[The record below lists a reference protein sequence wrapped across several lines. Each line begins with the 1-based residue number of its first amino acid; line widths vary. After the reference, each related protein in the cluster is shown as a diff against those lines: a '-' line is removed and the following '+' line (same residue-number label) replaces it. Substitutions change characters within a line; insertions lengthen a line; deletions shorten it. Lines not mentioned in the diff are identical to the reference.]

1 VEIGLNLEFIRCED
15 KPFAAGLERAAQLG
29 YRFVEPVVHNGRELL
44 SEAGYFHSV
53 SMEEEPLEIRELLDR
68 YGLRASGLSAHCPL
82 MRPAISVPYL
92 QKPIRFAAAIGAPVI
107 NTDEGI
113 RPAWLPLEEAFGVM
127 RYTLTSALRVAER
140 YRIYIGIEPHQSIS
154 CKTEGLLRIATLV
167 DSEFLKVNY
176 DTGNAYLA
184 GEDPYAGLEAVA
196 GRLVHVHA
204 KDITVQH
211 AEAER
216 GEVTGTPVGCACGDG
231 VIDWTRVAAIL
242 RGHGFEGVL
251 SVECGTPQQA
261 ARSLAHLQEEYD
273 ELIEDPT
280 RFLYD
285 VWLPRVS
292 TEVSARGQC
301 TSYRNNL
308 SFVKGGMAMLSYF
321 SAFGSQLERL
331 RTECGTVSAISG
343 MLKAPLDI
351 RGEKLRGY
359 LGLAIDLKDVPEKVL
374 AACQALMPHLA
385 HVAISGLD
393 PNRQIPIPIWMH
405 RGCVPFIS
413 RDHFETIYWPTL
425 KPVFEAIWARGN
437 QVLMCAEGNWA
448 ALLERFA
455 ELPAGSIIYH
465 IDRGDIAAAHK
476 VLGRKFFLSGGI
488 PNALLAYGTP
498 EAVRAECRR
507 VIDAVACDGG
517 YIMDASPI
525 LQNDASVENVRAM
538 TEFTREYGV
547 YGLARSQGDTHGP
560 GPAAA
565 QNCDGKAAS
574 SLQPRRMAV
583 KPGVCIPWE
592 AKLKEL
598 PPISGNPELVGKIW
612 EDIEAFAYLYIWHTL
627 VG

>member
-1 VEIGLNLEFIRCED
+1 
-15 KPFAAGLERAAQLG
+15 
-29 YRFVEPVVHNGRELL
+29 
-44 SEAGYFHSV
+44 
-53 SMEEEPLEIRELLDR
+53 M
-68 YGLRASGLSAHCPL
+68 LR
-82 MRPAISVPYL
+82 
-92 QKPIRFAAAIGAPVI
+92 
-107 NTDEGI
+107 
-113 RPAWLPLEEAFGVM
+113 
-127 RYTLTSALRVAER
+127 
-140 YRIYIGIEPHQSIS
+140 
-154 CKTEGLLRIATLV
+154 
-167 DSEFLKVNY
+167 
-176 DTGNAYLA
+176 
-184 GEDPYAGLEAVA
+184 
-196 GRLVHVHA
+196 
-204 KDITVQH
+204 
-211 AEAER
+211 
-216 GEVTGTPVGCACGDG
+216 
-231 VIDWTRVAAIL
+231 
-242 RGHGFEGVL
+242 
-251 SVECGTPQQA
+251 
-261 ARSLAHLQEEYD
+261 EEYD

-285 VWLPRVS
+285 AWLPRVS

-321 SAFGSQLERL
+321 SAFGPQLERL

-351 RGEKLRGY
+351 LGDKLRGY
-359 LGLAIDLKDVPEKVL
+359 LGLAIDLKELPEKVL

-405 RGCVPFIS
+405 CGCVPFIS

-437 QVLMCAEGNWA
+437 QVLMYAEGNWA
-448 ALLERFA
+448 AHLERFA

-465 IDRGDIAAAHK
+465 VDRGDIAAVHK
-476 VLGRKFFLSGGI
+476 VLGRKFCLSGGI

-517 YIMDASPI
+517 YIMDASAI

-547 YGLARSQGDTHGP
+547 YGLARSQGDTHEP
-560 GPAAA
+560 APAAA

-598 PPISGNPELVGKIW
+598 PPISGNPELAGKIW
-612 EDIEAFAYLYIWHTL
+612 EDVEAFAYLYIWHTL